1 MPGSLKE
8 ALLQA
13 LDDDKTATA
22 WLKESKSYT
31 KLNEDVGNAVRQ
43 LSSGDAFSYVVELFD
58 DFVVYETGGDGN
70 ATKYFKAFYT
80 IDESGKVTLSGTT
93 EVEKVTAYPAM
104 SGTEA
109 GKPLTAV
116 ELMELGRAERQRV
129 LKEAADLA
137 ASEYAAE
144 AGKPVE
150 MTFVEQA
157 GQLIPWGEK

>member
-31 KLNEDVGNAVRQ
+31 KLIDDVGNAVRQ

-93 EVEKVTAYPAM
+93 EVEKVTAYPPTT
-104 SGTEA
+104 GTEGA
-109 GKPLTAV
+109 KP
-116 ELMELGRAERQRV
+116 E
-129 LKEAADLA
+129 D
-137 ASEYAAE
+137 
-144 AGKPVE
+144 

-157 GQLIPWGEK
+157 GQLIPWEGK